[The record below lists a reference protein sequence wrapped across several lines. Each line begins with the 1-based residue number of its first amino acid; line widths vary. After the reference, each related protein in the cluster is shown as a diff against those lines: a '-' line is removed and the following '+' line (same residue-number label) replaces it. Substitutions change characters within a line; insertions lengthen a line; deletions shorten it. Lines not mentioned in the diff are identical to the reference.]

1 MKKLTKS
8 EYNKI
13 IKAKILVTGLYNG
26 RSVEEAEDDDLLY
39 DHLKDIKRDYKKGV
53 ITLFNADAELA
64 HNFLKFEDEYD
75 QDLDIYLGID
85 DLYGSYDD
93 NMKDIK
99 THFRNY

>member
-26 RSVEEAEDDDLLY
+26 RSGDEAEDDDLLY

-64 HNFLKFEDEYD
+64 HNFLKFEDED
-75 QDLDIYLGID
+75 FEADID
-85 DLYGSYDD
+85 DLYGSYTE
-93 NMKDIK
+93 NLSDINN
-99 THFRNY
+99 HFRGY